1 MIMISKKKEKLPL
14 LSSDLANKICA
25 IPTHKV
31 GSDSCHKAEETIEF
45 TEERWDN
52 DFENVKTAPTN
63 EEKKEKAGTAS
74 NGSSLTRI
82 LKQQKI
88 AGY

>member
-1 MIMISKKKEKLPL
+1 MKMMIMISKKKEKLPL

-45 TEERWDN
+45 TEER
-52 DFENVKTAPTN
+52 
-63 EEKKEKAGTAS
+63 
-74 NGSSLTRI
+74 
-82 LKQQKI
+82 
-88 AGY
+88 